1 MKQQNKPQACAFSPD
16 GKLLAVA
23 GGGYTHDHGVRI
35 WDTATGELSQL
46 PGKAGCIAGR
56 PPIADCARSRR
67 LSDPS
72 SIALSRDGRHAYV
85 TWSETDAVG
94 VYRRAR

>member
-1 MKQQNKPQACAFSPD
+1 MLSSD
-16 GKLLAVA
+16 GRYAYVTALGSLV
-23 GGGYTHDHGVRI
+23 VLRR
-35 WDTATGELSQL
+35 DTGTGELSQL
-46 PGKAGCIAGR
+46 PGTAGCIAGR